1 MLSIARLAATGAA
14 DYFLAEVAPNAQ
26 AYYTGA
32 GEAPGRWVG
41 SLSAELGLSGLVEPE
56 AFRALLEGRHPAT
69 GEPLVCAPRPQEGRR
84 CRGEE
89 GWLSTAAAAERLRV
103 SGRHVRRL
111 IANWAAGAKGT
122 TLAAENVGSEERP
135 RWRVA
140 E

>member
-14 DYFLAEVAPNAQ
+14 DYFLSEVAPDAQ
-26 AYYTGA
+26 VYYTGA

-41 SLSAELGLSGLVEPE
+41 SLSAELGLSGLVEPD
-56 AFRALLEGRHPAT
+56 ALRPLLDGRHPAT
-69 GEPLVCAPRPQEGRR
+69 GEPLVCAPRAPECRHF
-84 CRGEE
+84 RGED

-103 SGRHVRRL
+103 SARHVRRL
-111 IANWAAGAKGT
+111 ITNWAGGGKGAG
-122 TLAAENVGSEERP
+122 LAAENVGSEERP